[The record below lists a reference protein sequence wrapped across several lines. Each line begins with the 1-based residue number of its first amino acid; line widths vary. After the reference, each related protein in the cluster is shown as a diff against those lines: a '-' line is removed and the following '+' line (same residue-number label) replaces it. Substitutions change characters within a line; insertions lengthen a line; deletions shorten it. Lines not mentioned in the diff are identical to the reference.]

1 MSNNTEIR
9 VVDPKGK
16 KEGKNLLGGVKWLKS
31 PYNAV
36 KGADLL
42 IIMTEWNE
50 FRALDLE
57 KLSSKMR
64 SPVMAD
70 LRNLYSRTEAL
81 KNGFKRYESVGR
93 NDS

>member
-1 MSNNTEIR
+1 MLER
-9 VVDPKGK
+9 
-16 KEGKNLLGGVKWLKS
+16 VKWHKS
-31 PYNAV
+31 PYTAV

-57 KLSSKMR
+57 KLSSRMR

-81 KNGFKRYESVGR
+81 KNGFMRYDSVGR
-93 NDS
+93 NE